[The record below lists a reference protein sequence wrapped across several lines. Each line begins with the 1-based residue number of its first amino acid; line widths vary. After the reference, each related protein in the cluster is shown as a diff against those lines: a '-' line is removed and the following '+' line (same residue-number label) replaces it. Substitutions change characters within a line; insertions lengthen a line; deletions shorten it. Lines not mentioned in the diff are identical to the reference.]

1 MSALKFEGPPPSK
14 FTSPRGHHTEAAKEL
29 KERPGEWAIV
39 GVYAHS
45 GSSSAVARQLRA
57 GLIPAYAPA
66 GTFEAMA
73 RTIDGE
79 ARVYARFVGE
89 PDE

>member
-1 MSALKFEGPPPSK
+1 MSTLKFESPPPSRSA
-14 FTSPRGHHTEAAKEL
+14 SPKGHHIEVAKEL

-57 GLIPAYAPA
+57 GLIPAYAPP
-66 GTFEAMA
+66 GSFEAMA